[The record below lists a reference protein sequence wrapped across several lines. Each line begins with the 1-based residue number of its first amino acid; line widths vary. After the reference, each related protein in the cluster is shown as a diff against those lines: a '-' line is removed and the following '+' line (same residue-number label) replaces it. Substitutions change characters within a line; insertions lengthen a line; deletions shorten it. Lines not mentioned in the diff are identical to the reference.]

1 MEGVQNSNSPRVLTQ
16 VEPTILVQGLNEKRK
31 EVDIDPAFSVSEN
44 PLVEPEQQKVLEN
57 EENQANFLAGL
68 VIIGAL
74 AVGGF
79 FVFKWITKK
88 APIPTEAVETAL
100 EMTKM

>member
-1 MEGVQNSNSPRVLTQ
+1 MEGAQNSNSPRVLTQ
-16 VEPTILVQGLNEKRK
+16 VEPTVLVQGLNEKRK
-31 EVDIDPAFSVSEN
+31 EVDIDPAFSVTQN
-44 PLVEPEQQKVLEN
+44 PLVEPEQQKVLQD

-68 VIIGAL
+68 AILAAL
-74 AVGGF
+74 AVGGY

-88 APIPTEAVETAL
+88 APISAEAAETAL